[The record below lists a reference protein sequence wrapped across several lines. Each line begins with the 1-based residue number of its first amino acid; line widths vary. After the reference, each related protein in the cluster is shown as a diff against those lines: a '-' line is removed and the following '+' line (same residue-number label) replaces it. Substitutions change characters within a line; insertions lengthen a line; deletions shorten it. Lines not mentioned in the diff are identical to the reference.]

1 MIQYKAGERHGAKHL
16 NPFYLNMERMTH
28 IMEEQKN
35 LIWKDRKRVLGMPL
49 TFTKYSLSEDRI
61 FLQTGFLNLEEEEIL
76 LYRVRDL
83 SVKRSLGQRIFG
95 VGSVLV
101 FLPIIV
107 TLFFFL
113 SILED
118 TGYMARVAFVM
129 DMPHLVIKN
138 VKRPGEVKER
148 IHQQVEKMKVERR
161 MRLGELMHDDDCDDM
176 DLGQEEF

>member
-101 FLPIIV
+101 H
-107 TLFFFL
+107 
-113 SILED
+113 SSD
-118 TGYMARVAFVM
+118 KS
-129 DMPHLVIKN
+129 MPHLVIKN
-138 VKRPGEVKER
+138 VKRPGGKGEDPSAGGKNEGR
-148 IHQQVEKMKVERR
+148 AQNA
-161 MRLGELMHDDDCDDM
+161 LGRADA
-176 DLGQEEF
+176 

>member
-101 FLPIIV
+101 H
-107 TLFFFL
+107 
-113 SILED
+113 SSD
-118 TGYMARVAFVM
+118 KS
-129 DMPHLVIKN
+129 MPHLVIKT
-138 VKRPGEVKER
+138 
-148 IHQQVEKMKVERR
+148 
-161 MRLGELMHDDDCDDM
+161 
-176 DLGQEEF
+176 

>member
-83 SVKRSLGQRIFG
+83 SVKRSL
-95 VGSVLV
+95 
-101 FLPIIV
+101 
-107 TLFFFL
+107 
-113 SILED
+113 
-118 TGYMARVAFVM
+118 
-129 DMPHLVIKN
+129 
-138 VKRPGEVKER
+138 KER

>member
-1 MIQYKAGERHGAKHL
+1 MVRNTSIL
-16 NPFYLNMERMTH
+16 FILNMERMTH

-61 FLQTGFLNLEEEEIL
+61 FCRLDFNLEEEEIL

-101 FLPIIV
+101 H
-107 TLFFFL
+107 
-113 SILED
+113 SSD
-118 TGYMARVAFVM
+118 KS
-129 DMPHLVIKN
+129 MPHLVIKN

-161 MRLGELMHDDDCDDM
+161 MRLGEADA
-176 DLGQEEF
+176 